1 MAFTYKYF
9 DILSKVLQNEYFI
22 TNSLKK
28 LSYDVSDLR
37 LQIFIVF
44 YFKQKKNIV
53 NVFPYLKINSD
64 SYNV

>member
-9 DILSKVLQNEYFI
+9 DIISKVLQNEYFI

-44 YFKQKKNIV
+44 YFHQKKFV
-53 NVFPYLKINSD
+53 NVFPYLKSNSD
-64 SYNV
+64 RYNV